1 MSLIQHRHQSPLLI
15 IPLAD
20 LSPVRQSS
28 CGCGK
33 YHAGRVCWL
42 TDAAEILSDKQA
54 VTKGYRRMS
63 IVFALVLFGCS
74 DDGIACKRLAAPAER
89 YGSKA
94 ACVAGQ
100 DAALQSDAALRA
112 DYPTVVV
119 RCLRTGSASTLRL
132 ARRN

>member
-1 MSLIQHRHQSPLLI
+1 
-15 IPLAD
+15 
-20 LSPVRQSS
+20 
-28 CGCGK
+28 
-33 YHAGRVCWL
+33 
-42 TDAAEILSDKQA
+42 
-54 VTKGYRRMS
+54 MS

-74 DDGIACKRLAAPAER
+74 DDGLACERLAAQPER

-100 DAALQSDAALRA
+100 DAALQSDVAQRA

-119 RCLRTGSASTLRL
+119 RCLRTGTASTVQL